1 MGCNS
6 MKSTIFYT
14 ASFLIAAS
22 LAIYVAWKVAC
33 ARAWSRQE
41 RKLESERH
49 PLIKAALRGDL
60 AGVQGQLGLG
70 VPADTLDVD
79 PAPGIQH
86 CLEGGQPRRDFDQTK
101 TRTALMIAAG
111 MGRADIAAVLI
122 DAGADVNFQNRVG
135 NTPLGSATSHI
146 ELVKLLLNHGADP
159 HNCTTFG
166 STMLNDVALDRDL
179 EVARFLIEAGCDV
192 NEQDDSGDTPL
203 ITAVWTSRINLDM
216 VRLFLDAGADANIAN
231 RDGKTAIDI
240 AKEMKATDVVKMLL
254 DASRI

>member
-1 MGCNS
+1 

-122 DAGADVNFQNRVG
+122 DAGADVNLICCAIGVV
-135 NTPLGSATSHI
+135 L
-146 ELVKLLLNHGADP
+146 
-159 HNCTTFG
+159 
-166 STMLNDVALDRDL
+166 TMV
-179 EVARFLIEAGCDV
+179 
-192 NEQDDSGDTPL
+192 
-203 ITAVWTSRINLDM
+203 
-216 VRLFLDAGADANIAN
+216 
-231 RDGKTAIDI
+231 
-240 AKEMKATDVVKMLL
+240 
-254 DASRI
+254 